1 LSAHP
6 KEAVLEKPGSVAFA
20 QQKRGKRK
28 KKEQRKDERVQ
39 RGGDTTARRLPP
51 RWRCVRS
58 PGSATNFPPPS
69 SASMARG
76 MGGLPPPTPPSSGAG
91 SPRHHLPLPP
101 PRRVG
106 RRARDGLWGTC
117 SALRS
122 PWSAPR
128 TPPSR
133 YIVASARLPATAAP
147 PNDARFGL
155 ALIFDLVR
163 SSYSMCR
170 CALPIVR
177 ILGLGAPF
185 HHWPALIALCSLQH
199 SISITGRV

>member
-1 LSAHP
+1 M
-6 KEAVLEKPGSVAFA
+6 EKPGSVAFA

-28 KKEQRKDERVQ
+28 KKEQRKD
-39 RGGDTTARRLPP
+39 ARRRHHRPPLPP

-58 PGSATNFPPPS
+58 PGSAISFPLPS

-91 SPRHHLPLPP
+91 SPRHHLPRPP

-133 YIVASARLPATAAP
+133 YTVASARLPATAAP
-147 PNDARFGL
+147 PNDARSGL

-163 SSYSMCR
+163 SSYSVCR
-170 CALPIVR
+170 CVLPIVIR
-177 ILGLGAPF
+177 IR
-185 HHWPALIALCSLQH
+185 C
-199 SISITGRV
+199 SISSLDGANCTLQFATLHLYHW